1 MKGSTCSTL
10 TDVPTSAWYDHR
22 VAVVSD
28 LEGTLTTGETWRA
41 LGTEAERRIGRAR
54 YLAFMAKRLPAMGLV
69 LAGRAPKR
77 PFQDEWLQGLAAC
90 FAGLEVSAFEAVSER
105 AVAAELWPKRREDVM
120 AALRVHLAAGER
132 VVVASGSL
140 QPLVVAFAR
149 RLGEATERT
158 VEALGTPLEVAQGRL
173 TGRLS
178 GPVCAG
184 EEKARRVHAYLG
196 EERLSAAYGDSDADV
211 PLLLLS
217 DAPVAV
223 YPDEV
228 LRKTAQDL
236 GWAVLDG

>member
-1 MKGSTCSTL
+1 M
-10 TDVPTSAWYDHR
+10 
-22 VAVVSD
+22 AVVSD
-28 LEGTLTTGETWRA
+28 LEGTLTTGQTWRA

-77 PFQDEWLQGLAAC
+77 PFQDAWLQGLATC
-90 FAGLEVSAFEAVSER
+90 FAGVDVAAFEAMADR
-105 AVAAELWPKRREDVM
+105 AVVAELWPRRREDVV

-132 VVVASGSL
+132 VLVASGSL
-140 QPLVVAFAR
+140 QPLVDAFAR
-149 RLGEATERT
+149 RLGEVTERT
-158 VEALGTPLEVAQGRL
+158 VEALGTPLEVVQGRL

-178 GPVCAG
+178 GPVSAG

-196 EERLSAAYGDSDADV
+196 EERLSVAYGDSDADV
-211 PLLLLS
+211 PLLMLS